1 LLLRAHRGCLPCLMW
16 SSAAGRCVVCVIDV
30 PRRPVSTGP
39 ALTCLTCRRCR
50 TAPFA
55 LRATAT
61 SDPFFRCAV
70 VLQNEDS
77 QPLITPSYT
86 IAGACAVGVALASKD
101 RRLSFVVRRST
112 PCLASF
118 LSQGLALCLWRA
130 GEVPVLCA
138 AVCCVPFASALGS
151 GRGGAARGLEVRG
164 PVLQPQAS
172 GLGAGYVAE
181 DRAQWRRG
189 CDGPAWWPTGLAL
202 GERSWPLITGKS
214 AGPCGVL
221 APSLGVRGT
230 ASAV

>member
-1 LLLRAHRGCLPCLMW
+1 M
-16 SSAAGRCVVCVIDV
+16 CVVDV
-30 PRRPVSTGP
+30 LRQRVSTRP
-39 ALTCLTCRRCR
+39 ALTCLTRRRCR
-50 TAPFA
+50 TALFTF
-55 LRATAT
+55 RATAT
-61 SDPFFRCAV
+61 SDLFFRCAV

-77 QPLITPSYT
+77 QPLITLSYIT
-86 IAGACAVGVALASKD
+86 AAASAALVSKGRLLPFVARCSA
-101 RRLSFVVRRST
+101 R
-112 PCLASF
+112 CLASF
-118 LSQGLALCLWRA
+118 LSRGLVLCLRRA
-130 GEVPVLCA
+130 GGSSSALRGCEPS
-138 AVCCVPFASALGS
+138 ASALGF
-151 GRGGAARGLEVRG
+151 GRVGAARGLEVRG